1 LNGIIRVPKDKNNVE
16 ECRGVVYRVD
26 CNDCDASYVG
36 QTGRQ
41 LGTRMK
47 EHKVNIKLDP
57 SRNSVISEHILQFDH
72 LNRWSFKWNNVKIL
86 DNEHNFYKRL
96 TSEIIHI
103 KDQKN
108 GINSQKDSESFNS
121 VYTDIL
127 SELAIR

>member
-1 LNGIIRVPKDKNNVE
+1 MNRLNGIIRVQKDKNNVE

-26 CNDCDASYVG
+26 CDSCDASYVG

-47 EHKVNIKLDP
+47 EHKANIKLDP
-57 SRNSVISEHILQFDH
+57 ARHSVISEHILEFDH
-72 LNRWSFKWNNVKIL
+72 SFKWNNVKIL

-96 TSEIIHI
+96 TSKIIHI
-103 KDQKN
+103 KEQKN

-121 VYTDIL
+121 VYTEIF
-127 SELAIR
+127 SELAIQR